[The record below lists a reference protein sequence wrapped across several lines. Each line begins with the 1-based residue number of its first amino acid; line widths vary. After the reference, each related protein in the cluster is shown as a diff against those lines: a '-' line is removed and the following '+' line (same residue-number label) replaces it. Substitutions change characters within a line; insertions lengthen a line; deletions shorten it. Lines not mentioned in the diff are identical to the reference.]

1 MHTGSPTAPMPVIE
15 IGGLSTV
22 FGPRPQEALAEA
34 RAGVGKAALLARGHT
49 LALLD
54 VNLEIEP
61 GEIFVVMGE
70 SGSGKSTLVRHINRL
85 IEPTAGRILIAGEDV
100 LALGR
105 EALIDLR
112 RRRLAMVFQGFGL
125 LEHLSVVDN
134 VALGLELRGVARAE
148 RHRQA
153 HAWIGRVGL
162 TAFEQHLPAQLSGG
176 MRQRVGLA
184 RALASETDIILM
196 DEPFSALDPLIRS
209 QLQGELLTLQA
220 ELGRTIVFIT
230 HDLDEALRIGSRI
243 ALLREGRVVQ
253 VGTPRDVLMQP
264 TDAAV
269 AAFVRDVN
277 RARAMKVGAALAPW
291 PEGTP
296 LPGWDEAVDAEASIE
311 NVLPRLVG
319 RSAPL
324 AVHRCGA
331 IVGQVSMDAV
341 RTMLARGDQPPA
353 FSA

>member
-1 MHTGSPTAPMPVIE
+1 MPLIE
-15 IGGLSTV
+15 IRGLGTV

-34 RAGVGKAALLARGHT
+34 RAGVGKDALLARGHT

-61 GEIFVVMGE
+61 GEIFVVMGA

-85 IEPTAGRILIAGEDV
+85 IEPTAGRIFVGGEDV

-105 EALIDLR
+105 EALIELR

-134 VALGLELRGVARAE
+134 VALGLELRGIARAA
-148 RHRQA
+148 RRARA
-153 HAWIGRVGL
+153 HKWIGRVGL
-162 TAFEQHLPAQLSGG
+162 AAFEEHLPAQLSGG

-209 QLQGELLTLQA
+209 QLQAELLTLQA

-253 VGTPRDVLMQP
+253 VGTPREVLMQP
-264 TDAAV
+264 ADGAV

-277 RARAMKVGAALAPW
+277 RARAMKVGAALVPW
-291 PEGTP
+291 SEGGP
-296 LPGWDEAVDAEASIE
+296 LPPWDEAVDAEASIE
-311 NVLPRLVG
+311 DVLPRLVG
-319 RSAPL
+319 RSTPL
-324 AVHRCGA
+324 AVRRDGV
-331 IVGQVSMDAV
+331 IGGQVSMEVV
-341 RTMLARGDQPPA
+341 RAMLARGDESPA
-353 FSA
+353 SSA